1 MNVSVI
7 VPVYNE
13 VENLDALCQQ
23 VTDVLEDEAISYE
36 LIFVDD
42 GSTDGSRQKLDELAS
57 VHEQVRVIHFRRNFG
72 QTAAMQAGLEH
83 AQGDILVTMD
93 GDLQNDPADI
103 PQLVAKL
110 AEGYDLAHG
119 WRVDRHD
126 AWLSR
131 KLPSQ
136 LANRLISWSTG
147 VAIHDLGCTLKA
159 MRREI
164 AEELELYGQMHRF
177 IPILAAARGA
187 RCVEVPTRHHPRRFG
202 KSKYGITRTLQVL
215 LDLCTVKFMQSY
227 FANPMRLLGRWA
239 AWIGSCGMLAL
250 AATVAMKIF
259 SAVDMT
265 GNPLLLLSGCCGLAS
280 IQLLS
285 LGLLSEVSARLYY
298 QKNGHRPFAIADIR
312 GWQSVRTTPQIE
324 TKKAAERIRAAA

>member
-7 VPVYNE
+7 VPIYNE
-13 VENLDALCQQ
+13 VDNLDTLCQQ
-23 VTDVLEDEAISYE
+23 VTEVLDREYTDYE
-36 LIFVDD
+36 VIFVDD
-42 GSTDGSRQKLDELAS
+42 GSTDGSRQKLAELAS
-57 VHEQVRVIHFRRNFG
+57 SNEHVRVIRFRRNFG

-83 AQGDILVTMD
+83 AEGDILVTLD
-93 GDLQNDPADI
+93 GDLQNDPTDI
-103 PQLVAKL
+103 PKLIAKL

-131 KLPSQ
+131 KLPSRI
-136 LANRLISWSTG
+136 ANRLISWTTG

-187 RCVEVPTRHHPRRFG
+187 RCVEVATQHHPRRFG

-239 AWIGSCGMLAL
+239 TWIGSGGMLAL

-259 SAVDMT
+259 GAVDMT

-285 LGLLSEVSARLYY
+285 LGLLSELSARLYY
-298 QKNGHRPFAIADIR
+298 QKNGHRPFAIAEYR
-312 GWQSVRTTPQIE
+312 GWDSTGFGSSGKQRQ
-324 TKKAAERIRAAA
+324 AANLVRAAA